1 METLEASPVSND
13 EIPTD
18 YNSDEALELDATKM
32 TDAKRRV
39 LAVRLQKTL
48 AKERAK
54 TARLL
59 KVREEEL
66 AELEKKAAAAL
77 DREKSLA
84 MNSLLSFL
92 SNPLQVYDV
101 SGSTAC
107 AEPIVSYA
115 IRTKLFEASKI
126 IYLDDNPRTL
136 TEDDFSP
143 LWKVID
149 CFRCSSWAHCKEG
162 VALYVSR
169 LIFSVIFAMG
179 KHKDYCVT
187 TFMNSRSDLAIVE
200 RATDRTIGIV
210 SVKMPGTVKQSN
222 AVFGTFVDGI
232 LKDGNKRSGVAG
244 QVYDQLCS
252 LQSTDSPKKLA
263 LLTNWNEW
271 QLIAID
277 DSILGELDS
286 EVSATPV
293 PAPRRHSVRELAQ
306 LLVATFK
313 CLVAKFKPA
322 PNRIFVSNVVH
333 LLDKDDKNGFK
344 LGKFLEHVIDM
355 MIKSSVQMS

>member
-1 METLEASPVSND
+1 MLP
-13 EIPTD
+13 
-18 YNSDEALELDATKM
+18 
-32 TDAKRRV
+32 
-39 LAVRLQKTL
+39 
-48 AKERAK
+48 
-54 TARLL
+54 
-59 KVREEEL
+59 
-66 AELEKKAAAAL
+66 
-77 DREKSLA
+77 
-84 MNSLLSFL
+84 
-92 SNPLQVYDV
+92 
-101 SGSTAC
+101 
-107 AEPIVSYA
+107 

-143 LWKVID
+143 LWKVIGF
-149 CFRCSSWAHCKEG
+149 FRCSSYAHCKEG
-162 VALYVSR
+162 VALYVSQ
-169 LIFSVIFAMG
+169 LISSVIFAMG

-210 SVKMPGTVKQSN
+210 SVKMPGTVKQRVKQSN

-244 QVYDQLCS
+244 QVYGQLCS

-277 DSILGELDS
+277 DSILGEPDS

-306 LLVATFK
+306 LLVAKFK
-313 CLVAKFKPA
+313 CLVVKFKPA
-322 PNRIFVSNVVH
+322 PNRIFVSDVVH

-355 MIKSSVQMS
+355 MIKSSVQVS